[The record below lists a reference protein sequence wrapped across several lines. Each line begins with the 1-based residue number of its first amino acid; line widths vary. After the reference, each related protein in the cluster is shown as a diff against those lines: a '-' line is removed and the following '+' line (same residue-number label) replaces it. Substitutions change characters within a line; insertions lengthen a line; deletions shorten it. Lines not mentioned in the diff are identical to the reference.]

1 MKKQYEL
8 QWVGNGYG
16 CYKLR
21 LLYVGGT
28 FSERVEKSV
37 TLIDWQWSKQKVAN

>member
-1 MKKQYEL
+1 M

-16 CYKLR
+16 MYKLR

-28 FSERVEKSV
+28 FAEGLEKSV
-37 TLIDWQWSKQKVAN
+37 TLIDWEWLPQKVHV